1 MVGHPQPVTPNI
13 HGVFHHAIRVRYSEV
28 DQQGVVFN
36 AHYLAYCDD
45 AFDTWLRQLAPEF
58 EHLGWDVML
67 KATAVEWH
75 GGAGV
80 AETIDFVLRVER
92 WGRTSFD
99 VAMEASVAD
108 RPVVSVRS
116 TYVVVDRASL
126 SPGVRPTPVA
136 IPDQLREH
144 LGG

>member
-1 MVGHPQPVTPNI
+1 MAGRRRTAAPNI
-13 HGVFHHAIRVRYSEV
+13 GGVFHHAIRVRYGEV

-45 AFDTWLRQLAPEF
+45 AVDTWLRQLSQEF
-58 EHLGWDVML
+58 EQFGWDVML
-67 KATAVEWH
+67 KASAVEWH
-75 GGAGV
+75 SGAGV
-80 AETIDFVLRVER
+80 AETIDLVLRVER
-92 WGRTSFD
+92 WGRSSFD
-99 VAMEASVAD
+99 VAIEGSVAD

-126 SPGVRPTPVA
+126 APGVRPTPA
-136 IPDQLREH
+136 PIPDELRKH